1 MDLRWALLVLRM
13 LQTISCFHHH
23 VFECRREVAR
33 SLRTAVMGEVLA
45 RPTSVRNS
53 SLLGHSA
60 ADLCVTAFAGAL
72 VGRLLAVH
80 GDLIMLGG
88 YLHEVIRC
96 GDLALH
102 DL

>member
-13 LQTISCFHHH
+13 LQTIGCFHHH

-33 SLRTAVMGEVLA
+33 SLRSAVMGEVLA
-45 RPTSVRNS
+45 RPTPVRNS
-53 SLLGHSA
+53 CLLGHSTT
-60 ADLCVTAFAGAL
+60 DLCVTAFAGAL
-72 VGRLLAVH
+72 VGRLLPVH
-80 GDLIMLGG
+80 SDLIMLGG
-88 YLHEVIRC
+88 DLHEVIRC

>member
-1 MDLRWALLVLRM
+1 MQVRWALLL
-13 LQTISCFHHH
+13 LFKTIGCLHHH
-23 VFECRREVAR
+23 VFECWREVAR
-33 SLRTAVMGEVLA
+33 SLRSAVMGEVLA
-45 RPTSVRNS
+45 RPTPVWNCC
-53 SLLGHSA
+53 LLSQA

-80 GDLIMLGG
+80 SDLIMLGG